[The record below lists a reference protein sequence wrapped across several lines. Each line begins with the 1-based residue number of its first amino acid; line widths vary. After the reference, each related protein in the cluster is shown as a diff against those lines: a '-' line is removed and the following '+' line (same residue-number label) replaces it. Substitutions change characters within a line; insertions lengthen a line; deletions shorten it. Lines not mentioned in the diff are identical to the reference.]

1 MIRQLAKASV
11 LPDVHLSRT
20 PNHTRIIAE
29 YHSFLLFNLQKKK
42 QATLHGHSVTQRY
55 AITSY
60 HSQFSTSIGAVE
72 TLIHR
77 PRQTRQATSD
87 IRLRRRV
94 CPASAFTSRLGHGH
108 GDTDMDDRAADR

>member
-1 MIRQLAKASV
+1 MYIYPEHPTTHAL
-11 LPDVHLSRT
+11 LPST
-20 PNHTRIIAE
+20 T
-29 YHSFLLFNLQKKK
+29 LFYSLIYKKKK